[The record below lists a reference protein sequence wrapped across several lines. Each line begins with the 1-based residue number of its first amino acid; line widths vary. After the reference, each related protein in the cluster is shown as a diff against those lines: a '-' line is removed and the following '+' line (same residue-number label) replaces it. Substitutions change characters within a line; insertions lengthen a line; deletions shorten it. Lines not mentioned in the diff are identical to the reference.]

1 MSDRSDSAMRAGLQ
15 PQRTDLAW
23 SRTSFAI
30 LVNGLLVAGREVLRP
45 SSSPT
50 QLIYALCAVAAV
62 ASVVVAVIGRRRR
75 RVLGEHSA
83 PLHRSDTAAIMT
95 TAVAVLTTIVVLL
108 TAALV

>member
-1 MSDRSDSAMRAGLQ
+1 MSDRSDPATRAGLQ

-45 SSSPT
+45 SSSP
-50 QLIYALCAVAAV
+50 LIYALCAVAAV
-62 ASVVVAVIGRRRR
+62 ASVVVAIIGRRRR
-75 RVLGEHSA
+75 RVLGDNSA
-83 PLHRSDTAAIMT
+83 PLHRSDTAAVMT
-95 TAVAVLTTIVVLL
+95 TAAAVLTTIVVLL